1 MVYESIKH
9 GPKAVT
15 PSVNTTMQWF
25 SRPKF
30 RVSGLKDT
38 NGKGKFK
45 RMFSFLFVDKESFW
59 LRNRL
64 LTNSTMFSSW
74 RNAKCPVLKFIQKIH
89 SFRQQSFG
97 RLFKYIFC
105 SIVKKI
111 TFLKGNCHVND
122 VQIFMDR
129 NSAGFTTTFYLR
141 KLIVHFFCIQ
151 ILRTFR
157 SFHFVIAF
165 ML

>member
-1 MVYESIKH
+1 MVYESISH

-15 PSVNTTMQWF
+15 PSVNTTMLWF

-64 LTNSTMFSSW
+64 LTNSTMFSFT
-74 RNAKCPVLKFIQKIH
+74 ATKFWKTN
-89 SFRQQSFG
+89 
-97 RLFKYIFC
+97 L
-105 SIVKKI
+105 SIKKWGKN
-111 TFLKGNCHVND
+111 TRPSLVFPPTLLPNLRSRRRKG
-122 VQIFMDR
+122 
-129 NSAGFTTTFYLR
+129 
-141 KLIVHFFCIQ
+141 
-151 ILRTFR
+151 
-157 SFHFVIAF
+157 
-165 ML
+165 